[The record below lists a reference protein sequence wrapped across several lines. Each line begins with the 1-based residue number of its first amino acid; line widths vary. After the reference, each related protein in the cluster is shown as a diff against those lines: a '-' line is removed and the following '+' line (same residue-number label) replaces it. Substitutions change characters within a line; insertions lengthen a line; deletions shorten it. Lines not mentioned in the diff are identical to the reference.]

1 MNESLQSLRTV
12 PITILAIGS
21 RGDVQPLVALG
32 VALQRTGRYEVCLAT
47 SDDFEESVKSWGL
60 DFFPLGVNAQELLG
74 TEVAYKILESG
85 RNMLVTMWQVIQ
97 MMRPT
102 LKGLLEG
109 AWRACQSADAVIF
122 STLGM
127 GAYHI
132 AEKQSIPCFWAL
144 PFPFFCRTRSLPNL
158 AFPPLPLGSVYN
170 LGTHMLVEQIVQ
182 QTTGRLINHWRRDRL
197 SLPPVSLFKWPYR
210 ELQGQPVPM
219 LFSYSSAIV
228 PKPSDWGDHT
238 HVTGYWFLDH
248 PPDWCPPSD
257 LVDFLGAGPAP
268 VYIGFGSMSSRDPE
282 ATTRIVLEA
291 LKKSGRRGVIA
302 TGWGGMSSIDLAGD
316 VFKIEAVPHVW
327 LFPRVA
333 AVVHHGGAGTTA
345 AGLRAGVPSVIV
357 PYFGDQSFW
366 GRQVERLGVGP
377 KSIPCKQL
385 TAQRLGGAISAAV
398 VDKDM
403 RERAARLG
411 QRIRAEHGVAD
422 AVKVIDH
429 YLSLRDGQNVI

>member
-1 MNESLQSLRTV
+1 VNKSLQPFRAV

-32 VALQRTGRYEVCLAT
+32 VALQRTGRYEIRLAA
-47 SDDFEESVKSWGL
+47 SDDFEEYIRSWGL

-74 TEVAYKILESG
+74 TEAAHRILESG
-85 RNMLVTMWQVIQ
+85 RNMLSAMWQLIQ
-97 MMRPT
+97 MLRPT
-102 LKGLLEG
+102 LEQLMEG
-109 AWRACQSADAVIF
+109 ARRACQGVDAVVF

-132 AEKQSIPCFWAL
+132 AEKLGIPCFWAL

-158 AFPPLPLGSVYN
+158 AFPRLPLGSIYN
-170 LGTHMLVEQIVQ
+170 LGTHILVEQFAQ
-182 QTTGRLINHWRRDRL
+182 QTTGRSINRWRRERL
-197 SLPPVSLFKWPYR
+197 NLSPVSLFKWPYR

-219 LFSYSSAIV
+219 FFCYSPAIV
-228 PKPSDWGDHT
+228 PKPSDWGDHV

-248 PPDWCPPSD
+248 SPDWCPPSA

-268 VYIGFGSMSSRDPE
+268 VYIGFGSMSSRDPK
-282 ATTRIVLEA
+282 TTAQIVLGA
-291 LKKSGRRGVIA
+291 LKESGQRAVIA
-302 TGWGGMSSIDLAGD
+302 TGWGGMSSIDLPGD
-316 VFKIEAVPHVW
+316 VFKIKAVPHTW
-327 LFPRVA
+327 LFPRMA

-377 KSIPCKQL
+377 KPVPRKEMA
-385 TAQRLGGAISAAV
+385 AQRLGAAITAAV
-398 VDKDM
+398 VDKDI

-411 QRIRAEHGVAD
+411 ERIRAEDGVAR
-422 AVKVIDH
+422 AVEVIDH
-429 YLSLRDGQNVI
+429 YLPLTDR